1 MKKSRRQGFT
11 LVELLVVI
19 GILGILMGALFP
31 AISSAMLKANLS
43 AAAMRGRNLYVAIVS
58 ANTEREAAGLSSVW
72 PRTKSQGSSSGSNPD
87 ISEQTFSSGYQYFN
101 ALFDTTDLG
110 DTTKYSPYV
119 SGVDLGALSGAGV
132 QPPAGGQQLKA
143 ENVGWCIG
151 ANVQDEIEDII
162 PILVSRNVN
171 CTELLAKYEGT
182 DNTKVGLGK
191 DGGSSYST
199 PFSNKGFVIVRKGG
213 GIFNGSAKYA
223 TLRVVYQS
231 QTFKTTIEGGSSAAL
246 TYLGPDAL
254 QSPK

>member
-31 AISSAMLKANLS
+31 AISAAMLKANLS
-43 AAAMRGRNLYVAIVS
+43 AAAMRGRNLYVSIVS

-199 PFSNKGFVIVRKGG
+199 PFSNKGFVMIRKGG
-213 GIFNGSAKYA
+213 G
-223 TLRVVYQS
+223 
-231 QTFKTTIEGGSSAAL
+231 
-246 TYLGPDAL
+246 AL
-254 QSPK
+254 QMTGRYCTYQTIYNKQVFELPSETSDMAAFCYLTPDSTANPK